1 MRLFLISNDY
11 SNKVLNVN
19 FKILLKMEIKII
31 ESMCCGSKVSIK
43 EMITKVLV
51 NSKINANISVI
62 SDYKE
67 IASLGI
73 MTFPVILIND
83 KIVFKG
89 GTPTYK
95 EFVEIINNEI

>member
-1 MRLFLISNDY
+1 
-11 SNKVLNVN
+11 
-19 FKILLKMEIKII
+19 MEIKII
-31 ESMCCGSKVSIK
+31 ESICCGSKVPIK
-43 EMITKVLV
+43 EIITKALDHC
-51 NSKINANISVI
+51 KINADIYVI

-73 MTFPVILIND
+73 MTFPAILING

-95 EFVEIINNEI
+95 EVIEIINNEI